1 MKLIAIT
8 GGIGSGKSTVSKIIK
23 ELGYTVFSAD
33 EIYSN
38 LILDENFVKSIY
50 EVLNIKTDDYVFDKK
65 LVGEK
70 VFSSKEMLKKLN
82 DFTHPVIMEKMIS
95 LSKEAGGIV
104 FNEVPLLFES
114 GFENSYDDIIV
125 VVRNLEDRL
134 SSVAIRDKVS
144 ESEVLQKVKNQVN
157 YENYINNAHTLINN
171 DGNLVELSK
180 KVKEVVGGII
190 KNS

>member
-23 ELGYTVFSAD
+23 DLGYTVFSAD
-33 EIYSN
+33 EIYSE
-38 LILDENFVKSIY
+38 LILDKSFVKSIY
-50 EVLNIKTDDYVFDKK
+50 DVLEIKSNDYVFNKK

-70 VFSSKEMLKKLN
+70 VFSNKEMLKKLN
-82 DFTHPVIMEKMIS
+82 EFTHPVIMDKMIS
-95 LSKEAGGIV
+95 LSKEVGGTV

-114 GFENSYDDIIV
+114 GFENLYDEIIIV
-125 VVRNLEDRL
+125 KRNLEDRL
-134 SSVAIRDKVS
+134 SSVAVRDNVS
-144 ESEVLQKVKNQVN
+144 ASEVLLKVKNQVN

-171 DGNLVELSK
+171 DGDLVELSK
-180 KVKEVVGGII
+180 KVKEVVSGII